1 MADLRS
7 TRQQFSREQRLLNAG
22 DFQRVFDN
30 SKIKAS
36 TRELLILG
44 AANSLDH
51 SRIGFIIAKKNIR
64 TAVHRNRIRR
74 IIREYFRV
82 HCHELN
88 AQNPVDLVI
97 LARKGF
103 DQRSNSEISSIFS
116 SLWDKLVRQSGN
128 SNRHR

>member
-44 AANSLDH
+44 ATNSLGH

-74 IIREYFRV
+74 IIREYFRM

-88 AQNPVDLVI
+88 AQNSVDLVI